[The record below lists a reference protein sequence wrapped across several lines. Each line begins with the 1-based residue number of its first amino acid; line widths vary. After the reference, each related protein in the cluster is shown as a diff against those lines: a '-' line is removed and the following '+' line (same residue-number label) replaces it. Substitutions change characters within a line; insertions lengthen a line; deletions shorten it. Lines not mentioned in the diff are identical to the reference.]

1 MKRGLLFW
9 VLACIINLAICQAQD
24 NQSLKWKYGIAGG
37 IALPQL
43 PDYFDP
49 KIAWKGQLFS
59 SYTQN
64 TKTLFTSLGI
74 RNIDY
79 NNPENYT
86 SVVARD
92 LYAEFGLK
100 SNFGKLS
107 KTNLL
112 INYSPSLILNSTQT
126 YFGIDPQ
133 IPRTSSLINEYENT
147 INHSFAAGLELE
159 LTDYS
164 SLTLTY
170 QQPLNSI
177 KKQRFVDALPPLL
190 NISYAI
196 NFNTF
201 VSKTDKRQLMVS
213 SLLALQKDTL
223 YIINRDCKDNITKNQ
238 LDSLWKE
245 NFKFSAFRIIDD
257 HEISAIKNRKNSIH
271 FAVFGNYYA
280 GTGEPN
286 SSGIYLLD
294 KNLTN
299 VEYPYPTFTRITGGT
314 SRCFGS
320 SESIAVGITI
330 FSNRL
335 NKKLN

>member
-9 VLACIINLAICQAQD
+9 VLACLINLAICQAQD
-24 NQSLKWKYGIAGG
+24 NQSLKWKYGISGG

-64 TKTLFTSLGI
+64 TKALFTSLGI

-126 YFGIDPQ
+126 YFGTDPQ

-223 YIINRDCKDNITKNQ
+223 YIINRD
-238 LDSLWKE
+238 
-245 NFKFSAFRIIDD
+245 
-257 HEISAIKNRKNSIH
+257 
-271 FAVFGNYYA
+271 
-280 GTGEPN
+280 
-286 SSGIYLLD
+286 
-294 KNLTN
+294 
-299 VEYPYPTFTRITGGT
+299 
-314 SRCFGS
+314 
-320 SESIAVGITI
+320 
-330 FSNRL
+330 
-335 NKKLN
+335 